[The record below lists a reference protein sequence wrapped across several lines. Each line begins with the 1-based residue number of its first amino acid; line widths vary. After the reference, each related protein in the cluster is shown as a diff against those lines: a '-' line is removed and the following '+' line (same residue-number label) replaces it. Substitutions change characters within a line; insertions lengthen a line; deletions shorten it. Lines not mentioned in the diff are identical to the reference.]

1 MFSIIYEWQANADSF
16 NDYDGGFEMLDTVPT
31 LREAL
36 KVLRDKAGSSSD
48 FVKWADGDGTA
59 YQAWYIIEGDDVAAE
74 NAGVDDAI
82 FGFTCQ
88 FDDAGTSAV
97 QSYIWGAE

>member
-16 NDYDGGFEMLDTVPT
+16 NDYDGGFETLDTVPT

-48 FVKWADGDGTA
+48 FVEWKRKGPRH
-59 YQAWYIIEGDDVAAE
+59 E
-74 NAGVDDAI
+74 AGAVLKSFVRAI
-82 FGFTCQ
+82 
-88 FDDAGTSAV
+88 
-97 QSYIWGAE
+97 